1 MKIIIS
7 GDFTTEGRGKCA
19 VSNGAAISGEIVSL
33 LNTSDYNVVNLEAPV
48 ANDSHKTIQKSGPHL
63 RTDAQTIKYLKDC
76 GFHAVTLA
84 NNHFCDYGKEGV
96 AETIETL
103 DSCGMDFVGGGRNKK
118 ELRKPLFIENPDGV
132 VAILNYCEHE
142 FSVQDE
148 YGSNPL
154 DSIRVFYDIR
164 EVRSKADIVIVIVHG
179 GSEEYQ
185 LPTPRMQ
192 NFYRYIIDIGA
203 DLVVNHH
210 QHCYS
215 GYEPYRNQWI
225 YYGLG
230 NFFFD
235 DGVQTAR
242 YWNEGYMLGVHIE
255 EKKIVDCH
263 PYPYIQCLGSE
274 VQVRLMQEEERQQFQ
289 KKWGELNTIIA
300 DEKQLEDSFRKLC
313 KLKSKNY
320 YSLFSPYYNRYLRY
334 LCKRG
339 LLPSFISRAK
349 RLSLLNYIEC
359 EAHRDITIEVLRGVD
374 NK

>member
-1 MKIIIS
+1 MKIIIA
-7 GDFTTEGRGKCA
+7 GDFTTEGRGKAA
-19 VSNGAAISGEIVSL
+19 VSNGTAISGDIVSL

-84 NNHFCDYGKEGV
+84 NNHFCDYGREGV
-96 AETIETL
+96 TSTIVEL
-103 DSCGMDFVGGGRNKK
+103 EQNGMGYVGGGRTQS
-118 ELRKPLFIENPDGV
+118 ESQESLFIPNSEVNIIV
-132 VAILNYCEHE
+132 LNYCEHE
-142 FSVQDE
+142 FSIQKG

-154 DSIRVFYDIR
+154 DPIRVFYDIR

-192 NFYRYIIDIGA
+192 KLYRYFIDIGA

-215 GYEPYRNQWI
+215 GCEQYHNKWI

-235 DGVQTAR
+235 RIKSSRQ
-242 YWNEGYMLGVHIE
+242 WNEGYMLGVHIE

-359 EAHRDITIEVLRGVD
+359 EAHRDITIQVLRGVD